1 MDGFQRQLG
10 PSLQT
15 RLSAW
20 LGLAIVVG
28 AIAAGTSAYDGAY
41 SDAIELQDDQLRQ
54 LAVLISKY
62 DQPKS
67 GFRFAGNASSSDPET
82 QFVVESLPDS
92 KDAVVQKGPLTGLS
106 GGLPDGL
113 QSVRP
118 GKLEW
123 RIAVTS
129 LPSGARVAVGQR
141 GAVRGELARNNARQA
156 VFPLLLLIPVL
167 IGVGHMI
174 VRRTFKPIDAVAAGL
189 DQRGDDDLRA
199 MADDR
204 LPKEIRPFVLAINRM
219 LARLEQ
225 VMAVQRR
232 FVADAAHELRS
243 PLTALS
249 LQAERLQ
256 ESDMSG
262 DAKERLTTLREGIRR
277 SQNLVVQLL
286 ALARAQDGPTASEQV
301 ASVQKV
307 FREVLE
313 DLMPLA
319 DRKQIDIGVSGP
331 DEVVLSVN
339 EMDLSTL
346 VKNLVDNAIRYTPD
360 GGRIDLAVRVEGN
373 KAILEVSDTGPG
385 IPQHEHG
392 RVFEPFYRTLGSDET
407 GSGLGLSIVKA
418 IADRIHA
425 QVDLCE
431 SDAMGHSGLRVRVVM
446 PVERPA
452 PPAKR

>member
-1 MDGFQRQLG
+1 
-10 PSLQT
+10 
-15 RLSAW
+15 
-20 LGLAIVVG
+20 
-28 AIAAGTSAYDGAY
+28 
-41 SDAIELQDDQLRQ
+41 
-54 LAVLISKY
+54 
-62 DQPKS
+62 
-67 GFRFAGNASSSDPET
+67 
-82 QFVVESLPDS
+82 
-92 KDAVVQKGPLTGLS
+92 VQKGPLTGLS

-256 ESDMSG
+256 ESDMS
-262 DAKERLTTLREGIRR
+262 AQARERLATLREGLKR

-286 ALARAQDGPTASEQV
+286 ALARAQDGPAASEQV
-301 ASVQKV
+301 ASVQEV

-319 DRKQIDIGVSGP
+319 ERKQIDIGVSRA
-331 DEVVLSVN
+331 DEVVVSVSQ
-339 EMDLSTL
+339 MDLSTL
-346 VKNLVDNAIRYTPD
+346 VKNLVDNAIRYTPE

-373 KAILEVSDTGPG
+373 KAVLEVSDTGPG
-385 IPQHEHG
+385 IPEQERA

-425 QVDLCE
+425 RVQLCE
-431 SDAMGHSGLRVRVVM
+431 SDEVGHTGLRVQVVI
-446 PVERPA
+446 PVERSA
-452 PPAKR
+452 PFATSRSTGS